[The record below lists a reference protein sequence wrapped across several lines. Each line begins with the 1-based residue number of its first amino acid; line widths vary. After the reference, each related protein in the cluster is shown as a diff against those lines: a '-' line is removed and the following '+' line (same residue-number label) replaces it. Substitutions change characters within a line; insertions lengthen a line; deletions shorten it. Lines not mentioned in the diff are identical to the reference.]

1 MVQHAAKPLVVVC
14 TLAIGAHVVF
24 FIQPRTGFSWALFHP
39 HAKVEKLELEARGRS
54 EMFGYSGAGSDF
66 RVDSEVVGSSYSARP
81 LLLSGSS
88 HSSRLLLC
96 QAVMLGCWETPST
109 FKF

>member
-14 TLAIGAHVVF
+14 TLAIGAHVF

-39 HAKVEKLELEARGRS
+39 HAKVEKLELKARGRS
-54 EMFGYSGAGSDF
+54 EMFGYNGAGSDF
-66 RVDSEVVGSSYSARP
+66 RVDSKVVGSSYSARP

-96 QAVMLGCWETPST
+96 QADMLGCWETLNT